1 MPTSSPTNPP
11 RPSNRARVPVMEL
24 LKEKILSEG
33 VVLSEKI
40 IIVNSFLNHQ
50 IDAGLMEAIGTEFA
64 RIFADAGA
72 TKILTAEVS
81 GIPPALAT
89 GMKLS
94 VPVIYARKTRP
105 STLGG
110 DVLRARVRSATTDT
124 EYEIVVKRD
133 YLSPDDRVLLIDDF
147 ISEGY
152 ATSAL
157 CDIVRSAGARI
168 VGVGTVIEKAFL
180 GGRSRFEE
188 GLDAPVHALVRITH
202 MGEDGITFDE

>member
-1 MPTSSPTNPP
+1 
-11 RPSNRARVPVMEL
+11 MEL

-94 VPVIYARKTRP
+94 VPVIYARNTRP
-105 STLGG
+105 STMGG

-133 YLSPDDRVLLIDDF
+133 YLSTDDRVLLIDDF

-188 GLDAPVHALVRITH
+188 GLDAPVHALVRIMH